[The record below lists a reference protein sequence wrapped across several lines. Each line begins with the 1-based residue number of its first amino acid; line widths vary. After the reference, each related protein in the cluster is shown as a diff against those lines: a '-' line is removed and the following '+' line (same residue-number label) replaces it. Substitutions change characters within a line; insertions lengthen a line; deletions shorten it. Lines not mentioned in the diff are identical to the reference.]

1 MVNDQ
6 TMQTLPR
13 LDVYMLGVYVQ
24 PSGIPDMP
32 RPLQPGKV
40 CAAPFHNWW
49 YRAVT
54 VQYYAEE
61 DEVLVKLADYGGY
74 LRLPRSDLRQIR
86 TDFVSLPFQAVE
98 CYLAHVEPIDGTT
111 KWSEDAFALFSSLI
125 GERNLEC
132 YVVGYSIDDSKPVVE
147 LFATDDNNRVSI
159 PHFAYFFFEI

>member
-86 TDFVSLPFQAVE
+86 LVSFWIRTVAQILCEV
-98 CYLAHVEPIDGTT
+98 L
-111 KWSEDAFALFSSLI
+111 S
-125 GERNLEC
+125 
-132 YVVGYSIDDSKPVVE
+132 
-147 LFATDDNNRVSI
+147 
-159 PHFAYFFFEI
+159 